1 MTTETNVTGTDVGDR
16 THTTAELHAIPRPRR
31 ARRTAGRAP
40 EDLQWRTS
48 YRRMV
53 IASDLVAVAAASA
66 SSLLWGTAQLPE
78 VAVIGTAMVLL
89 SAASLPL
96 AGAWDATMLGQG
108 SREYTG
114 LARGLIGLAI
124 AVGLISLALQLPQGR
139 PWAFGVLP
147 LAVAIASVLRRGLRI
162 GLHRR
167 RTRGEAMASVLAVGN
182 ADTVEALINRT
193 RRSPHHGWTIT
204 GVCTPSGIGQNETPE
219 VAGVPVLGDLDSVAR
234 LIHQFRFDTVSVGQT
249 TGWSSTRLQQLAWD
263 IESTST
269 ELVVDPGLMEI
280 AGPRLHVTNVDGLP
294 LLRLTRPSF
303 SGYPQ
308 LVKGVIDRVA
318 AALLLFLMLPLFVV
332 VGIAVVS
339 DGGPVFFRQTRVGLD
354 GREFRMVKFRSM
366 VVDAEAAL
374 AALQAANEAA
384 GPLFKMRG
392 DPRITQVGRLL
403 RKYSLDEVP
412 QLLNVLGGSMSLV
425 GPRPPLPREV
435 ADYERDARRRL
446 LVKPGMTGLWQISGR
461 SDLSWEETVRLDLRY
476 VENWT
481 LVLDLQIVLRTVR
494 AVLRSAGAY

>member
-1 MTTETNVTGTDVGDR
+1 MTTETNVTNLGDARPGTPKQTVLR
-16 THTTAELHAIPRPRR
+16 TRRVRRSVTTPATQPLWR
-31 ARRTAGRAP
+31 AN
-40 EDLQWRTS
+40 

-53 IASDLVAVAAASA
+53 ICSDLVAVAAASV
-66 SSLLWGTAQLPE
+66 SSLLWGTSQPAE
-78 VAVIGTAMVLL
+78 VAVVGATMVVC
-89 SAASLPL
+89 SAAALPL
-96 AGAWDATMLGQG
+96 AGAWDATNLGQG
-108 SREYTG
+108 SREYTS

-124 AVGLISLALQLPQGR
+124 AVSIFCLALQLPEGR

-147 LAVAIASVLRRGLRI
+147 VAVAIASVLRRLLRI

-167 RTRGEAMASVLAVGN
+167 RARGEAMSNVLAVGN
-182 ADTVEALINRT
+182 ADTVAALISRT
-193 RRSPHHGWTIT
+193 RRSPHHGWVIT
-204 GVCTPSGIGQNETPE
+204 GVCTPSGTGQNEQAE
-219 VAGVPVLGDLDSVAR
+219 VAGVPVLGDLDSIAR
-234 LIHQFRFDTVSVGQT
+234 LVNQCRFDTVSVGQT

-263 IESTST
+263 IENTST

-308 LVKGVIDRVA
+308 LVKGAIDRFA
-318 AALLLFLMLPLFVV
+318 AALLLLLMLPLFMVV
-332 VGIAVVS
+332 AIAVTS

-374 AALQAANEAA
+374 AALAAANEGA
-384 GPLFKMRG
+384 GPLFKMRV
-392 DPRITQVGRLL
+392 DPRVTKVGQLL

-435 ADYERDARRRL
+435 ADYKRDARRRL

-461 SDLSWEETVRLDLRY
+461 SNLSWEETVRLDLRY

-481 LVLDLQIVLRTVR
+481 LVLDLQIMLRTVR